1 MIGDAMPNATP
12 ALAGNLSRILPRMM
26 RRDPHEP
33 HLAATPLELFF
44 DLVFVVAVAAAG
56 KALFSFEGEGNFGVG
71 LLGFAMSFIAIWWAW
86 MNFTWFANSYGTDD
100 WYYRVLTVVQMAGA
114 LVFAAGV
121 PGIANPDNPDFTLG
135 VLGYVLMRIAMIAQ
149 WLRAAYSDP
158 EGRKT
163 ALAYALGIAVV
174 QVYWVCYLFL
184 IPNELKLGMFWL
196 GMILEISVP
205 VIAER
210 FKTTP
215 WHRHHITE
223 RYGLFTIIVL
233 GESVLASTNA
243 VVEAAAEA
251 QKAPELLDNLILVA
265 STGFVIVACLWW
277 IYFALP
283 QHELITNLRTGLFWG
298 YGHYFVFGAAAAVSA
313 GIEVALAVETH
324 KATLE
329 SAAAAAA
336 LCIPVAVFV
345 FFVWLLIVRP
355 QCTTATNLVMP
366 GAAVLIAL
374 SVFAP
379 YSLQITAGILVLLV
393 VLLTVHTV
401 PKRTKHLV

>member
-1 MIGDAMPNATP
+1 MIGESMPAASQNLT
-12 ALAGNLSRILPRMM
+12 GNLTRVLPPMM
-26 RRDPHEP
+26 RRNPDEAHR
-33 HLAATPLELFF
+33 AATPLELFF

-56 KALFSFEGEGNFGVG
+56 KTLFSFEGEGNFGVG
-71 LLGFAMSFIAIWWAW
+71 LLGFAMAFFAIWWAW

-100 WYYRVLTVVQMAGA
+100 WYYRVLSVVQMAGA
-114 LVFAAGV
+114 LIFAAGV

-135 VLGYVLMRIAMIAQ
+135 VFGYVLMRIAMIAQ

-163 ALAYALGIAVV
+163 ALAYAIGIALVQVFWVCFLLFVPNEVKLGLFGLGI
-174 QVYWVCYLFL
+174 
-184 IPNELKLGMFWL
+184 
-196 GMILEISVP
+196 ILELSVP

-251 QKAPELLDNLILVA
+251 KEAPELLDNLLLVA
-265 STGFVIVACLWW
+265 GAGFVIVVCLWW

-283 QHELITNLRTGLFWG
+283 QHELITNLRTGLFW
-298 YGHYFVFGAAAAVSA
+298 AT
-313 GIEVALAVETH
+313 GITSSL
-324 KATLE
+324 
-329 SAAAAAA
+329 
-336 LCIPVAVFV
+336 P
-345 FFVWLLIVRP
+345 P
-355 QCTTATNLVMP
+355 QLRYPPA
-366 GAAVLIAL
+366 
-374 SVFAP
+374 S
-379 YSLQITAGILVLLV
+379 
-393 VLLTVHTV
+393 
-401 PKRTKHLV
+401 R